1 MEGQQEQRFY
11 ECTVAGCTRKLRLHN
26 ISDKLAI
33 AGFIILGD
41 VELTES
47 CAKELAKLIPAETE
61 VLLTAEAKSI
71 PLIAAMAR
79 IMGMNRYVV
88 ARKSVKAYMD
98 NPLCVEDESITT
110 KGKQILCLMDDD
122 IGLLRGRKVCLI
134 DDVISTG
141 GSMTAL
147 AKLADM
153 AGATVV
159 GKAAILAEGD
169 AAKRDDIIFL
179 AELPLFAVE

>member
-1 MEGQQEQRFY
+1 MKEEKRFY
-11 ECTVAGCTRKLRLHN
+11 ELTVAGCKRKLRLHN
-26 ISDKLAI
+26 ISDSLAI

-41 VELTES
+41 VELTEA
-47 CAKELAKLIPAETE
+47 CAEELAKKIPPQTE
-61 VLLTAEAKSI
+61 LLLTAEAKSI

-79 IMGMNRYVV
+79 IMGMERYVV

-98 NPLCVEDESITT
+98 HPLCVEDESITT

-122 IGLLRGRKVCLI
+122 IDLIRGKKVCLI

-141 GSMTAL
+141 GSMIAL
-147 AKLADM
+147 TKLADM
-153 AGATVV
+153 AGAEVV

-169 AAKRDDIIFL
+169 AAKRDDIVFL
-179 AELPLFAVE
+179 AELPLFEAK